1 MNCYDNGVTL
11 INRLFR
17 AFSRRIIYFFFI
29 PLLRSLGYRAKSLNL
44 GLPES
49 MYFKG
54 QDSLRSVRRIHQE
67 YLSHTGWLESKNA
80 NQAIRNG
87 KYLPWT
93 SYAFTHWF
101 ETKDVSDQTLLEFG
115 SGASTLFWAD
125 HFRKVDSVE
134 SDKLWL
140 ERVQILVSNI
150 PNITLHPLKGG
161 NNSKDIIADSQSAF
175 HEVYEKDR
183 SLFPEISNEFWEID
197 FDALKKIVGNADW
210 IFIDGGPRN
219 FYCEFSLSYARKD
232 TIFVLDNAD
241 EDYTLIARNSLIK
254 YGYIEVPFHSL
265 GPLNP
270 FSWTTSVFVSSLEQL
285 KK

>member
-1 MNCYDNGVTL
+1 
-11 INRLFR
+11 
-17 AFSRRIIYFFFI
+17 
-29 PLLRSLGYRAKSLNL
+29 
-44 GLPES
+44 

-67 YLSHTGWLESKNA
+67 YLRQTGWLESKNA

-125 HFRKVDSVE
+125 HFRQVDSVE
-134 SDKLWL
+134 TDESWL
-140 ERVQILVSNI
+140 ERVQVLVANI
-150 PNITLHPLKGG
+150 PNIALHALTGGKNLKDFIGK
-161 NNSKDIIADSQSAF
+161 SKSAF
-175 HEVYEKDR
+175 HEIYEMDR
-183 SLFPEISNEFWEID
+183 TLFPEVSKEFMDID
-197 FDALKKIVGNADW
+197 FNALKEMVRNADW

-219 FYCEFSLSYARKD
+219 FYCEFSLAYARKG

-254 YGYIEVPFHSL
+254 YGYVEIPFHSL

-285 KK
+285 KN